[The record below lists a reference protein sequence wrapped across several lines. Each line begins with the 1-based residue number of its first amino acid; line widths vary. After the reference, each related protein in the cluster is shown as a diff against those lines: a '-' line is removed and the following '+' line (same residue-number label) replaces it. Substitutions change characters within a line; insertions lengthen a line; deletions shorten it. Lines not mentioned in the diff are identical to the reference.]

1 MAQKQFFIDGGFNTN
16 ADSVLVGNLDMTG
29 HIIPSVDSD
38 GTTGFD
44 LGSPSKKWRDLYL
57 SQGSLYIDGQKVIES
72 DAGTIVVTADPD
84 QSLTT
89 KVTGTGVLTLQS
101 ETTVTMAS
109 TLQMGTGK
117 KITDQ
122 SGTAVTFGD
131 KIDMDSNKLIN
142 LGAPTDDQDAT
153 TKLYVDSLVSNI
165 ATDAITEGDTEIEI
179 ADLGTGTVGFTV
191 DGIQRLALSAGSAAF
206 TVPVTVS
213 GQTLANEAY
222 VDTAEADANTYAD
235 SAVATA
241 TTALQSYAD
250 TAEADAKAYADIQIA
265 ALQSGGISVTGGSLA
280 LASGVDLE
288 LDTGSEAKF
297 GASVIVGDDPD
308 ASGNPAVCASSFRP
322 TAALTDLNL
331 RAGTGGVISLDG
343 GDVEYS
349 GVGIIGDDPDNAGNP
364 TVCASTFRPVS
375 GVTDLNLRPGSGG
388 AITFG
393 GSVLEGVDTPVSGTD
408 AANKTYADNAEA
420 DAVATAAAD
429 ATTKADAAEAAAIA
443 AAATDATTKAN
454 AAQAAAEATAAADAT
469 TKANAAEAAAIAAV
483 TNGAGAAFDTLK
495 EIQDAMAT
503 DSELSTAISNVT
515 ASAAATAAAD
525 ATAKADQ
532 ALADAKA
539 YADAN
544 DANTTYTAGNG
555 LSLSG
560 TTFLMSGS
568 YTGTFT
574 ATGDICAYSDASLK
588 TNVQTIEGAM
598 GKVDAIR
605 GVTFDRLADGSTS
618 TGVIAQEL
626 EAVLP
631 EAVQTDENG
640 VKMVAYG
647 NVTGLLIEA
656 LKELKA
662 EVESLKK

>member
-44 LGSPSKKWRDLYL
+44 LGSPCKKWRDLYL